1 MVVQNGGGMGFN
13 GDSMGFDIDSM
24 GFKNDFMVIFVGFHV
39 VSPSKHLQRWCTDEE
54 DHEKNH

>member
-1 MVVQNGGGMGFN
+1 MGFN

-24 GFKNDFMVIFVGFHV
+24 GFKNDFMLIFVGFHV